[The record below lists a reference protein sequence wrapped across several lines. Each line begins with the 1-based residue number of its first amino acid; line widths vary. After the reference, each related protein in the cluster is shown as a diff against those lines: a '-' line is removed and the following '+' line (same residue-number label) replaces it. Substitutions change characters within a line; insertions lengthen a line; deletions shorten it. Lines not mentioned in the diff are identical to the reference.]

1 MVNQLIH
8 KSSIYFHERRKI
20 ARLDKAAKEWNCILK
35 HFDKSGDAEAT
46 VTDKPT
52 NHVLTM
58 GPQQLQLHI
67 LFWEKYV
74 MHEHFFKEWN
84 TAIGYNAAFVIYF
97 NRTIGGI
104 GWILVKQI
112 TIIAPNYFL

>member
-35 HFDKSGDAEAT
+35 HFDKSGDAEAISSCDGQT
-46 VTDKPT
+46 
-52 NHVLTM
+52 
-58 GPQQLQLHI
+58 
-67 LFWEKYV
+67 EKSCLDNGATAAPAAYPFLR
-74 MHEHFFKEWN
+74 EIRDAWAFFLKWN

-97 NRTIGGI
+97 NRTIGG
-104 GWILVKQI
+104 LVE
-112 TIIAPNYFL
+112 